1 MSIVLI
7 VAILFS
13 VAVESQGK
21 MIVKVGEYYLGQ
33 DVSSA
38 RGLTEL
44 SPEEYAVLRS
54 SPGWFNMPSEKV
66 FKVPKVTFNGHLW
79 DLIIGSLDG
88 KIYTLGL
95 HQDFGS
101 DRAAADVLVRKT
113 ISFVRSQMGAPTEQT
128 STPKRYIWKSSDG
141 TVILAE
147 RGMKGFWS
155 VNFLITGKLPSQ

>member
-7 VAILFS
+7 VASLFG

-54 SPGWFNMPSEKV
+54 SPGWFNMPGEKIL
-66 FKVPKVTFNGHLW
+66 KVPKVTFNGHLW
-79 DLIIGSLDG
+79 DLTIGAIDG
-88 KIYTLGL
+88 KICILGL
-95 HQDFGS
+95 QDFGS
-101 DRAAADVLVRKT
+101 NRAAADVLVRKT
-113 ISFVRSQMGAPTEQT
+113 ISFVRSQMGAPTKQM
-128 STPKRYIWKSSDG
+128 STPKRYIWESSDG
-141 TVILAE
+141 MVILAE

-155 VNFLITGKLPSQ
+155 VNFVITGNLPSQ